1 MVIMAKSPS
10 MPTAIF
16 SPTGQMT
23 SARSLHT
30 ATKLSNG
37 SVLIAGGYDSTTA
50 TLSSAEIYDP
60 ITGVFTPTGSM
71 GAGRVGAEA
80 TKLRDGR
87 VLMVGGQDASG
98 NAIASVELY
107 DPITG
112 LFSSTGS
119 LLTPRF
125 NPTLTLL
132 KDGRVLVAGGY
143 EGTSQGTP
151 LATAEIYKP
160 KTGRFEETGSMGTP
174 RRNATAT
181 RLRDGTV
188 LIAGGYNGE
197 AVNSPELFNPRT
209 GSFSP
214 TGEMSTSRRYPTA
227 NLLPGGAVLITGGF
241 ATAEGDPLNSS
252 ERYVP
257 RRWSWITGAG
267 RFIQSGAMHQARGR
281 HTATKVNNK
290 AILVAGGYDS
300 VEPLASA
307 ELYTIKRQT
316 FQEVGPMQTA
326 RYRHTATQLDN
337 GTVLIAG
344 GSDATGALATAE
356 LFELS
361 GHRPRFDGALL
372 ATSPI
377 GLG

>member
-1 MVIMAKSPS
+1 MAESLP
-10 MPTAIF
+10 MPTATF
-16 SPTGQMT
+16 SSTGQMT

-50 TLSSAEIYDP
+50 TLATAEIYDP
-60 ITGVFTPTGSM
+60 VTGIFTPTGSM

-87 VLMVGGQDASG
+87 ILMVGGQEASG

-125 NPTLTLL
+125 NPTVTLL

-151 LATAEIYKP
+151 LATSEIYKP
-160 KTGRFEETGSMGTP
+160 KAGRFEGTGSLGTP

-188 LIAGGYNGE
+188 LVAGGYNGE
-197 AVNSPELFNPRT
+197 AVNAPELFNPRT
-209 GSFSP
+209 GSFG
-214 TGEMSTSRRYPTA
+214 TTAEMSTPRRYPTA
-227 NLLPGGAVLITGGF
+227 NLLPGGEVLITGGF

-252 ERYVP
+252 DRYV
-257 RRWSWITGAG
+257 RSRWPWLTGTG
-267 RFIQSGAMHQARGR
+267 RFIKSGTMHQARGR

-290 AILVAGGYDS
+290 AILIAGGYDG

-307 ELYTIKRQT
+307 ELYDIKRQT

-337 GTVLIAG
+337 GIVLIAG
-344 GSDATGALATAE
+344 GSDASGALATAE
-356 LFELS
+356 LFQLS
-361 GHRPRFDGALL
+361 GYGPLFDGALL
-372 ATSPI
+372 AANPI